1 MAVFVITKEIAD
13 ALITVTTKYHNGVL
27 EAETFLQGE
36 WIKYMEQ
43 EKQEEQEQNEQ
54 KISKRAARVENRT
67 DRRR

>member
-43 EKQEEQEQNEQ
+43 EEREKNEQET
-54 KISKRAARVENRT
+54 SKRAARVEDRT

>member
-13 ALITVTTKYHNGVL
+13 ALVTVTTKYHNGVL

-43 EKQEEQEQNEQ
+43 EEREQNEQ
-54 KISKRAARVENRT
+54 KISKRAARVEDRT